1 MGSDLKP
8 GHRSHDA
15 LTQIGKLVLLVG
27 GTGILLIEFPNGIG
41 DPTDGGFLMIVGGL
55 AVWRYT
61 WWFTHFVRSRIYA
74 LVLFPRLRSSAQQI
88 WNDGWRP
95 RMLHFMMVTFR
106 ERRETTEAVLSSIVQ
121 ECRRTQVPARLFI
134 GTGDPFDE
142 SIIEEYFA
150 THAIDVDLNVVIVRQ
165 NQPGKRFAIG
175 LVLRALSRHGVEKE
189 DLVVFMDGDSIIQ
202 EGLMEKCAPI
212 FSARPRLG
220 ALTTNEIAI
229 VSGPRW
235 MQSWHDLRFAQ
246 RRLVMESH
254 SVSRKVLTL
263 TGRLSIFRGE
273 IAVNGD
279 FIRTIECDNLEHWLW
294 GKCRFLSGDDKS
306 TWYWVLKNQYEMLYV
321 PDAFCTT
328 IENIAVNPY
337 FRLQQNLLRWS
348 GNMLRNGTR
357 AILLGPRRVGL
368 FIWWCLIDQRIAMWT
383 VLTGPILA
391 VLLTLVRGPQ
401 ILLAYLIWVLA
412 TRLVLSS
419 VLFFYARGVYISFP
433 VLLFLNQIATSVI
446 KVHLLFRMSKQ
457 RWLNRGD
464 QRVSAGAAN
473 MLAFQRFMAGF
484 ITVFYVALLIF
495 AIAVYS
501 GVLQLPR
508 WESAIGWL
516 LRA

>member
-1 MGSDLKP
+1 
-8 GHRSHDA
+8 
-15 LTQIGKLVLLVG
+15 
-27 GTGILLIEFPNGIG
+27 
-41 DPTDGGFLMIVGGL
+41 
-55 AVWRYT
+55 
-61 WWFTHFVRSRIYA
+61 
-74 LVLFPRLRSSAQQI
+74 
-88 WNDGWRP
+88 
-95 RMLHFMMVTFR
+95 MLHFMMVTFR
-106 ERRETTEAVLSSIVQ
+106 ERRETTEAVLDSIVQ
-121 ECRRTQVPARLFI
+121 ECRITGVPARLFV
-134 GTGDPFDE
+134 GTGDPSDE
-142 SIIEEYFA
+142 RIIEEYFA
-150 THAIDVDLNVVIVRQ
+150 AEAPDVDLDVVIVRQ

-175 LVLRALSRHGVEKE
+175 LVLRALSRHGVERE

-202 EGLMEKCAPI
+202 EGLIEKCAPI
-212 FSARPRLG
+212 FAARPRLG

-273 IAVNGD
+273 IVVDED
-279 FIRTIECDNLEHWLW
+279 FIRTIESDNLEHWLW
-294 GKCRFLSGDDKS
+294 GRFRFLSGDDKS

-328 IENIAVNPY
+328 IENIEVNPY

-383 VLTGPILA
+383 VLTGPTLA
-391 VLLTLVRGPQ
+391 VLLALVSGPQ
-401 ILLAYLIWVLA
+401 VLVAYLIWVVA
-412 TRLVLSS
+412 TRLALSG
-419 VLFFYARGVYISFP
+419 VLFFYARGVYVSFP
-433 VLLFLNQIATSVI
+433 LLLFLNQITTSMI
-446 KVHLLFRMSKQ
+446 KVYLLFRMSKQ

-464 QRVSAGAAN
+464 QRVPAGAAN
-473 MLAFQRFMAGF
+473 MLVFQRFMAGF

-501 GVLQLPR
+501 GALELPQ
-508 WESAIGWL
+508 WQNAIGWL
-516 LRA
+516 LHA

>member
-1 MGSDLKP
+1 
-8 GHRSHDA
+8 
-15 LTQIGKLVLLVG
+15 
-27 GTGILLIEFPNGIG
+27 
-41 DPTDGGFLMIVGGL
+41 
-55 AVWRYT
+55 
-61 WWFTHFVRSRIYA
+61 
-74 LVLFPRLRSSAQQI
+74 
-88 WNDGWRP
+88 
-95 RMLHFMMVTFR
+95 
-106 ERRETTEAVLSSIVQ
+106 
-121 ECRRTQVPARLFI
+121 
-134 GTGDPFDE
+134 
-142 SIIEEYFA
+142 
-150 THAIDVDLNVVIVRQ
+150 
-165 NQPGKRFAIG
+165 
-175 LVLRALSRHGVEKE
+175 
-189 DLVVFMDGDSIIQ
+189 
-202 EGLMEKCAPI
+202 
-212 FSARPRLG
+212 
-220 ALTTNEIAI
+220 
-229 VSGPRW
+229 
-235 MQSWHDLRFAQ
+235 
-246 RRLVMESH
+246 
-254 SVSRKVLTL
+254 
-263 TGRLSIFRGE
+263 
-273 IAVNGD
+273 
-279 FIRTIECDNLEHWLW
+279 
-294 GKCRFLSGDDKS
+294 
-306 TWYWVLKNQYEMLYV
+306 
-321 PDAFCTT
+321 
-328 IENIAVNPY
+328 
-337 FRLQQNLLRWS
+337 
-348 GNMLRNGTR
+348 MLRNGTR

-419 VLFFYARGVYISFP
+419 VLFFYARGVYVSFP